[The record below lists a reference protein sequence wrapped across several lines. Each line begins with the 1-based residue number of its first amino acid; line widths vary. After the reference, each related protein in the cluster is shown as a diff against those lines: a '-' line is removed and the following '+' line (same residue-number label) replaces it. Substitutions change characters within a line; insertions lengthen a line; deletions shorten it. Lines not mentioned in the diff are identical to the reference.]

1 MHLFPSVF
9 LSQPSGSHFCVCRD
23 VNHDAAAPRTAAGP
37 EGAAGIQGELLG
49 LMSRILCTAA
59 WRMEVGNLYSHAHFS
74 TQEDAE
80 PSWVGKSFV
89 NDCHLA
95 KILHEFCFLRGTRD
109 YFYFALS
116 L

>member
-59 WRMEVGNLYSHAHFS
+59 WRMEVGHLYSHAHFS
-74 TQEDAE
+74 SQEDAE

-89 NDCHLA
+89 NNCHLA